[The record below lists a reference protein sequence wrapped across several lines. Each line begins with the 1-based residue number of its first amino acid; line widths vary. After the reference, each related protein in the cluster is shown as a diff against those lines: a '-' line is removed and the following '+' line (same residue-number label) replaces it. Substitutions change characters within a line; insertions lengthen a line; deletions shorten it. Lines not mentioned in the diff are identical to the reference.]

1 LAVSDPKLE
10 NPETLNH
17 HHRHEGHAN
26 LMNITATPQE
36 SKFRNSA
43 PPGARPAA
51 PAPRTEVKDA
61 VELRFDEQGPETQGL
76 SLWQK
81 VVGGAMAGVAGLAA
95 FAPQAAHAAPA
106 DALVTQSI
114 AQSDGLEVTV
124 LPRGT
129 ARVDLLRQV
138 SYRSGIGR
146 GGSEASNIPYSDVGV
161 HLGRGV
167 FHDTNGNLV
176 LVPSMAA
183 GWNDSIT
190 DFKRVELDIPGRNM
204 DVTRYFNT
212 THVNRGTTDR
222 TVYVDNSSRNTL
234 DVHNHN
240 DHTKYEVLSNGVQY
254 RGERGVEWRVTQN
267 GNTLHVDGPDDSD
280 VNLTYSGTNIDL
292 RGPHLQNSI
301 TLGSNSIITNGTGPD
316 YQVTRSAAGE
326 VISVNAR
333 GASDATIT
341 QQAPGVIRVTGAGNA
356 SYTINPA
363 EFMNRTTINFNE
375 LSRMIEEAEP
385 GFVQRHP
392 LIMGLLE
399 YATANPGLVGEGEHD
414 DISGLLQAGTG
425 IATAG
430 GVVESGIALSTGARA
445 LSLAENAR
453 ALAASALRAQAAAQ
467 AAGQAGNLSQAA
479 ALGNQARTLAGQA
492 RNLGGQATALGESA
506 RNTAQVARVLTG
518 VAGAIE
524 IVDGTI
530 DIQRGAENR
539 AVVEG
544 ALLITEALH
553 ERLTAEQTGAAL
565 ERTQEDYTKV
575 MQILRGLQ
583 RNADKQITVGGLKIG
598 CGGLL
603 LISALAGGA
612 VIPPIL
618 GAVGAICTV
627 GTAAYEHWDEI
638 TAFFRGEE
646 LQPDPTLRN
655 VLPEQVQGEV
665 LFRLD

>member
-1 LAVSDPKLE
+1 
-10 NPETLNH
+10 
-17 HHRHEGHAN
+17 
-26 LMNITATPQE
+26 MNIATATE

-51 PAPRTEVKDA
+51 PAPAATTEVKDA
-61 VELRFDEQGPETQGL
+61 VELRFNDQGPEGHGL
-76 SLWQK
+76 SIWQK
-81 VVGGAMAGVAGLAA
+81 IVGGTLAGVAGIAA
-95 FAPQAAHAAPA
+95 FAPQAAQAAPA
-106 DALVTQSI
+106 EALVTQSI
-114 AQSDGLEVTV
+114 SATDGLEVTV

-129 ARVDLLRQV
+129 ARVDLLRQTQ
-138 SYRSGIGR
+138 RSGSIGR
-146 GGSEASNIPYSDVGV
+146 SSGASESNVAYSDVGV

-167 FHDTNGNLV
+167 FHDSNGNLV
-176 LVPSMAA
+176 LVPSLAA
-183 GWNDSIT
+183 GWNDGLT
-190 DFKRVELDIPGRNM
+190 EFKRVELDIPGRNQ
-204 DVTRYFNT
+204 DVTRYGNT
-212 THVNRGTTDR
+212 THLNRGTTDR
-222 TVYVDNSSRNTL
+222 TVFVDHGERNTL
-234 DVHNHN
+234 DVHHRG
-240 DHTKYEVLSNGVQY
+240 HQEHYQVLRNGVQY
-254 RGERGVEWRVTQN
+254 RSDRGVEWRVTQN
-267 GNTLHVDGPDDSD
+267 GNQLNVDGPDDSD
-280 VNLTYSGTNIDL
+280 VTLTYSGTGIDL

-301 TLGSNSIITNGTGPD
+301 TLGANAITTNGSGPD
-316 YQVTRSAAGE
+316 YQVTRSANGQ
-326 VISVNAR
+326 VTRVDAR
-333 GASDATIT
+333 GASDVTIT
-341 QQAPGVIRVTGAGNA
+341 QEGNNLIRVRGAGDA

-363 EFMNRTTINFNE
+363 EFMNRTTVNFSE
-375 LSRMIEEAEP
+375 LQRMIEQAEP
-385 GFVQRHP
+385 GYAQRHP
-392 LIMGLLE
+392 LVMGLLE

-414 DISGLLQAGTG
+414 DVSGLLQAGTG
-425 IATAG
+425 IATTG
-430 GVVESGIALSTGARA
+430 GVIESGVALGTGARA

-453 ALAASALRAQAAAQ
+453 ALAGSALRAQAAAQ

-492 RNLGGQATALGESA
+492 RTLGGQATTLGESA

-530 DIQRGAENR
+530 DLHRGAENR
-539 AVVEG
+539 AVVDG
-544 ALLITEALH
+544 ALVITDALY
-553 ERLTAEQTGAAL
+553 ERLTAEQTGSAL

-583 RNADKQITVGGLKIG
+583 RNADKQVTVGGLKIG

-618 GAVGAICTV
+618 GAVGAICTI
-627 GTAAYEHWDEI
+627 GTAAYEHWDELK
-638 TAFFRGEE
+638 AFFSGEE

>member
-1 LAVSDPKLE
+1 
-10 NPETLNH
+10 
-17 HHRHEGHAN
+17 
-26 LMNITATPQE
+26 MNISTATPTE

-51 PAPRTEVKDA
+51 PEPKAEVKDA
-61 VELRFDEQGPETQGL
+61 VELRFDDQGPEAQGL

-81 VVGGAMAGVAGLAA
+81 VVGGTLAGVAGVAA

-106 DALVTQSI
+106 EALVTQSI
-114 AQSDGLEVTV
+114 SATDGLEVTV

-138 SYRSGIGR
+138 QSRSSIGR
-146 GGSEASNIPYSDVGV
+146 GGGDTSTVPYSDVGV

-176 LVPSMAA
+176 LVPSLAA
-183 GWNDSIT
+183 GWNDGIT
-190 DFKRVELDIPGRNM
+190 DFTRLELDIPGRNQ

-212 THVNRGTTDR
+212 THVNRGTTHR
-222 TVYVDNSSRNTL
+222 TVYVDHGATNTL
-234 DVHNHN
+234 DVHHRN
-240 DHTKYEVLSNGVQY
+240 DHTKYEVLRNGVQY
-254 RGERGVEWRVTQN
+254 RGERGVEFRVTQD
-267 GNTLHVDGPDDSD
+267 GNTLNVDGPDDSD
-280 VNLTYSGTNIDL
+280 VTINYSANGIDL

-301 TLGSNSIITNGTGPD
+301 TLGSSRITTNGTGPD
-316 YQVTRSAAGE
+316 YDVTRSPNGE
-326 VISVNAR
+326 VIRVEAR
-333 GASDATIT
+333 GASDVTIT
-341 QQAPGVIRVTGAGNA
+341 QEANNVVRVSGAGGS
-356 SYTINPA
+356 SYTVNPA
-363 EFMNRTTINFNE
+363 EFMNRTSINYAE
-375 LSRMIEEAEP
+375 LSRMIEQAEP
-385 GFVQRHP
+385 GYAQRHP
-392 LIMGLLE
+392 LVMGLLE
-399 YATANPGLVGEGEHD
+399 YATANPGLVGESEA
-414 DISGLLQAGTG
+414 SAAGLLEAGTG

-430 GVVESGIALSTGARA
+430 GVIESGVALGTGARA

-453 ALAASALRAQAAAQ
+453 ALGAAALRAQAAAQ

-492 RNLGGQATALGESA
+492 RELGGQATRLGESA

-530 DIQRGAENR
+530 DIHRGSENR
-539 AVVEG
+539 AVVDG
-544 ALLITEALH
+544 ALVITDALY
-553 ERLTAEQTGAAL
+553 ERLTQEQTGAAL

-583 RNADKQITVGGLKIG
+583 RNADKQVTVGGLKIG

-612 VIPPIL
+612 VLPPIL

-627 GTAAYEHWDEI
+627 GTAAYEHWDELK
-638 TAFFRGEE
+638 AFFNGEE

-655 VLPEQVQGEV
+655 VLPEAVQGEV

>member
-1 LAVSDPKLE
+1 
-10 NPETLNH
+10 
-17 HHRHEGHAN
+17 
-26 LMNITATPQE
+26 MNITATSTE
-36 SKFRNSA
+36 SRFRNSA

-51 PAPRTEVKDA
+51 PAPKTEIKDA
-61 VELRFDEQGPETQGL
+61 VELRFDEQGPAAEGL
-76 SLWQK
+76 SFWQK
-81 VVGGAMAGVAGLAA
+81 VVGGTMAGVAGLAA

-106 DALVTQSI
+106 EALVSQSI
-114 AQSDGLEVTV
+114 SASDGLEVTV

-129 ARVDLLRQV
+129 ARVDLLRQT
-138 SYRSGIGR
+138 SSRNSLGGRSAGR
-146 GGSEASNIPYSDVGV
+146 ETSNVAYSDVGV

-176 LVPSMAA
+176 LVPSLAA
-183 GWNDSIT
+183 GWNDGLT
-190 DFKRVELDIPGRNM
+190 DFKRVELDLPGRNM
-204 DVTRYFNT
+204 DVTRYDNT

-222 TVYVDNSSRNTL
+222 TVFVDHGATNTL
-234 DVHNHN
+234 DVHHRG
-240 DHTKYEVLSNGVQY
+240 DHTKYEVLRNGVQY

-267 GNTLHVDGPDDSD
+267 GNQLNVDGPDDSD
-280 VNLTYSGTNIDL
+280 VALTYSQNGIDL

-301 TLGSNSIITNGTGPD
+301 TLGANRITTNGDGPD
-316 YQVTRSAAGE
+316 YDVSRSPNGE
-326 VISVNAR
+326 VIRVDAR
-333 GASDATIT
+333 GASDVTIT
-341 QQAPGVIRVTGAGNA
+341 QEANNIVRVQGAGG
-356 SYTINPA
+356 STFTVNPA
-363 EFMNRTTINFNE
+363 EFMNRTTMNFNE
-375 LSRMIEEAEP
+375 LSRMIEQAEP
-385 GFVQRHP
+385 GYAQRHP
-392 LIMGLLE
+392 LVMGLLE

-414 DISGLLQAGTG
+414 NTAGLLQAGTG

-430 GVVESGIALSTGARA
+430 GVVESGVALGTGARA

-453 ALAASALRAQAAAQ
+453 ALGASALRAQAAAQ

-492 RNLGGQATALGESA
+492 RELGGQAAQLGESA
-506 RNTAQVARVLTG
+506 RSTAQVARVLTG

-530 DIQRGAENR
+530 DIHRGSENR
-539 AVVEG
+539 SVVEG
-544 ALLITEALH
+544 AIVITEALH
-553 ERLTAEQTGAAL
+553 ERLTQEQTGAAL
-565 ERTQEDYTKV
+565 ERTHEDYSKV

-583 RNADKQITVGGLKIG
+583 RNADKQVTVGGLKIG

-618 GAVGAICTV
+618 GAIGAICTT
-627 GTAAYEHWDEI
+627 GTAVYEHWDELK
-638 TAFFRGEE
+638 AFFTGEE

-655 VLPEQVQGEV
+655 VLPEAVQGEV

>member
-1 LAVSDPKLE
+1 
-10 NPETLNH
+10 
-17 HHRHEGHAN
+17 
-26 LMNITATPQE
+26 MNISTATPIE

-51 PAPRTEVKDA
+51 PEPKAEVKDA
-61 VELRFDEQGPETQGL
+61 VELRFDDQGPEAQGL

-81 VVGGAMAGVAGLAA
+81 VVGGTLAGVAGVAA

-106 DALVTQSI
+106 EALVTQSI
-114 AQSDGLEVTV
+114 SASDGLEVTV

-138 SYRSGIGR
+138 ESRSSIGR
-146 GGSEASNIPYSDVGV
+146 GGSDTRNIPYSDVGV

-176 LVPSMAA
+176 LVPSLAA
-183 GWNDSIT
+183 GWNDGIT
-190 DFKRVELDIPGRNM
+190 DFTRLELDIPGRNQ

-212 THVNRGTTDR
+212 THVNRGTTHR
-222 TVYVDNSSRNTL
+222 TVYVDHGATNTL
-234 DVHNHN
+234 DVHHRN
-240 DHTKYEVLSNGVQY
+240 DHTKYEVLRNGVQY
-254 RGERGVEWRVTQN
+254 RGERGVEFRVTQN
-267 GNTLHVDGPDDSD
+267 GNTLNVDGPDDSD
-280 VNLTYSGTNIDL
+280 VTINYSANSIDL

-301 TLGSNSIITNGTGPD
+301 TLGSNRITTNGTGPD
-316 YQVTRSAAGE
+316 YDVTRSPNGE
-326 VISVNAR
+326 VIRVEAR
-333 GASDATIT
+333 GASDVTIT
-341 QQAPGVIRVTGAGNA
+341 QEANNVVRVNGAGGS
-356 SYTINPA
+356 SYTVNPA
-363 EFMNRTTINFNE
+363 EFMNRTSINYAE
-375 LSRMIEEAEP
+375 LSRMIEQAEP
-385 GFVQRHP
+385 GYAQRHP
-392 LIMGLLE
+392 LVMGLLE
-399 YATANPGLVGEGEHD
+399 FATANPGLVGESEANAA
-414 DISGLLQAGTG
+414 GLLEAGTG
-425 IATAG
+425 IATTG
-430 GVVESGIALSTGARA
+430 GVIESGVALGTGARA

-453 ALAASALRAQAAAQ
+453 ALGAAALRAQAAAQ

-492 RNLGGQATALGESA
+492 RELGGQATRLGESA

-530 DIQRGAENR
+530 DIHRGSENR
-539 AVVEG
+539 AVVDG
-544 ALLITEALH
+544 ALVITDALY
-553 ERLTAEQTGAAL
+553 ERLTQEQTGAAL

-583 RNADKQITVGGLKIG
+583 RNADKQVTVGGLKIG

-612 VIPPIL
+612 VLPPIL
-618 GAVGAICTV
+618 GAVGAICTI
-627 GTAAYEHWDEI
+627 GTAAYEHWDELK
-638 TAFFRGEE
+638 AFFNGEE

-655 VLPEQVQGEV
+655 VLPEAVQGEV